1 MLDYLMYDADN
12 HLYESRD
19 AFTRHL
25 PSERARDLYWITDER
40 GRQHVVVGG
49 KVWDFIPNPTFDPV
63 AVPGALDRRKVEPLA
78 DHPEYQDRDAR
89 LATFDRQGIEA
100 SLMFPTM
107 ASGLEEVVDD
117 DIELHRAILWAYNRW
132 LEEDWG
138 FAYRDRIFATPLIT
152 LSDASDAEDM
162 LDWAIGKGC
171 RAIMLG
177 SGPVLTAEG
186 YRSPGDPMFDG
197 FWGRCAE
204 AGVLVCAHISATGYN
219 RYSGDLTGNY
229 KWKPF
234 QDQSLDSLINHG
246 RAISDFFASMTWHG
260 ALTRHPE
267 LRLVSVENG
276 SDWVPRLLELFRR
289 YASRSD
295 LPEDPVAAFQ
305 RGVVVTPHW
314 DDPIGGLVEHI
325 PVEHV
330 TAGSDYPHYDAL
342 ATPTDFAEHLDG
354 LGPDDV
360 RKVMRDNLR
369 SLLRAA

>member
-25 PSERARDLYWITDER
+25 PSDRARDLYWITDDR

-78 DHPEYQDRDAR
+78 EHPEYQDRDAR

-107 ASGLEEVVDD
+107 ASGLDEVVDD

-138 FAYRDRIFATPLIT
+138 FAYRDRIFATPIIT
-152 LSDASDAEDM
+152 LSDASDAERM
-162 LDWAIGKGC
+162 LDWALDRGC

-197 FWGRCAE
+197 VWGRCAE

-234 QDQSLDSLINHG
+234 KEQSLDSLLNHG
-246 RAISDFFASMTWHG
+246 RAISDFFAAMTWHG
-260 ALTRHPE
+260 ALTRHPA
-267 LRLVSVENG
+267 LRLMSVENG
-276 SDWVPRLLELFRR
+276 SDWVTRLLELFRH
-289 YASRSD
+289 YASRAD

-314 DDPIGGLVEHI
+314 DDPISRLVEHI

-342 ATPTDFAEHLDG
+342 ATPTDFAAHLDG

-369 SLLRAA
+369 TLLRAA

>member
-19 AFTRHL
+19 AFQRHL
-25 PSERARDLYWITDER
+25 PADRARDLYWTTDQR
-40 GRQHVVVGG
+40 GHQHVVVGG

-63 AVPGALDRRKVEPLA
+63 AVAGALDRRKVEPLA

-89 LATFDRQGIEA
+89 LTKFDEQGIEA
-100 SLMFPTM
+100 ALMFPTM

-117 DIELHRAILWAYNRW
+117 DIELHRTILWAYNRW

-138 FAYRDRIFATPLIT
+138 FAYRDRIFATPLVT
-152 LSDASDAEDM
+152 LSDPADAERM
-162 LDWAIGKGC
+162 LDWVIERGC

-186 YRSPGDPMFDG
+186 FRSPGDPMFDG
-197 FWGRCAE
+197 VWARCAD

-234 QDQSLDSLINHG
+234 KDQSLDSLINHG
-246 RAISDFFASMTWHG
+246 RAISDFFAAMTWHG
-260 ALTRHPE
+260 ALSRHPR
-267 LRLVSVENG
+267 LRLLSVENG
-276 SDWVPRLLELFRR
+276 SDWVPRLL
-289 YASRSD
+289 D
-295 LPEDPVAAFQ
+295 LFQ
-305 RGVVVTPHW
+305 RYGARADLGEHPADAFVRCVSVTPHW
-314 DDPIGGLVEHI
+314 EEPIERLVEHI
-325 PVEHV
+325 PVESV
-330 TAGSDYPHYDAL
+330 VAGSDFPHYDAL
-342 ATPTDFAEHLDG
+342 ATPTDFATYLDG
-354 LGPDDV
+354 VGADDV

-369 SLLRAA
+369 SLLQAA